1 MKGSRLAASAV
12 LAVLVLSL
20 APAAFA
26 STLTVD
32 LNPSTQVAK
41 LTSAS
46 TTHFVLDYP
55 ANSTLSSYLKG
66 YNSSSSLS
74 GGFNSTSDGLRNFRG
89 QMHDGAGENV
99 SVTNMTVSYS
109 YSAKA
114 NSTALVVD
122 KQTDITAWVAGAFT
136 VSNGTVTAD
145 LGWRS
150 FYVSGALDL
159 NLEGHAVD
167 VNLAGSALTQSTF
180 GRGLGVQL
188 LTGMFAGKSLWT
200 RPTLNF
206 SSLSGPLSNW
216 TRSYDSLT
224 NTTTFS
230 KTVAGNSTFTSTYS
244 GGGGAYSL
252 TMTSD
257 PSALI
262 TTKGYA
268 QATDNSLVFSKAPV
282 YLNPILWVA
291 IGTAG
296 ALAALGA
303 VYLLRRPGRTRRGPA
318 PTRCPRTRLW
328 TWL

>member
-1 MKGSRLAASAV
+1 MKGNVVAASAV

-20 APAAFA
+20 APSAFA

-41 LTSAS
+41 LTSVS
-46 TTHFVLDYP
+46 STHFVLDYP

-74 GGFNSTSDGLRNFRG
+74 GGFNSTSEGLRNFMG
-89 QMHDGAGENV
+89 QIHYEADDNV

-122 KQTDITAWVAGAFT
+122 KQTDITAWVAGAFK

-150 FYVSGALDL
+150 FYVGGALDL
-159 NLEGHAVD
+159 DLQGHAVD
-167 VNLAGSALTQSTF
+167 VNLAGSALTQSTL
-180 GRGLGVQL
+180 GRSLGVQM

-200 RPTLNF
+200 RSTLNF
-206 SSLSGPLSNW
+206 SSLSSPLSNW

-230 KTVAGNSTFTSTYS
+230 KTVAGSSTFSANYL

-257 PSALI
+257 PSASI

-268 QATDNSLVFSKAPV
+268 QATDNSLVFSKAPM
-282 YLNPILWVA
+282 YLDPILWVA
-291 IGTAG
+291 LGSV
-296 ALAALGA
+296 AALMVVGGL
-303 VYLLRRPGRTRRGPA
+303 YLAKRPRRTAALTDLYPMPVS
-318 PTRCPRTRLW
+318 
-328 TWL
+328 

>member
-1 MKGSRLAASAV
+1 MKGSLAAAV
-12 LAVLVLSL
+12 LVVLVLSL

-32 LNPSTQVAK
+32 LNPNTQVAK
-41 LTSAS
+41 LTSVS
-46 TTHFVLDYP
+46 TTHFVLEYP

-74 GGFNSTSDGLRNFRG
+74 GGFNSTSEGLRTFLG
-89 QMHDGAGENV
+89 QMHDEADDNV

-122 KQTDITAWVAGAFT
+122 KQTDITAWVDGAFK

-159 NLEGHAVD
+159 DLEGHAVD

-180 GRGLGVQL
+180 GRDLGVQM
-188 LTGMFAGKSLWT
+188 LTGMFEGKSLWT
-200 RPTLNF
+200 RSTLNF
-206 SSLSGPLSNW
+206 SSLSSPLSNW

-230 KTVAGNSTFTSTYS
+230 KTVAGNSTFTASYS
-244 GGGGAYSL
+244 GGGGTYSL

-257 PSALI
+257 PSASI

-268 QATDNSLVFSKAPV
+268 LAAGNSLVFSKAPM
-282 YLNPILWVA
+282 YLDPILWVA
-291 IGTAG
+291 AG
-296 ALAALGA
+296 SAVALVALGA
-303 VYLLRRPGRTRRGPA
+303 LYLAKRPR
-318 PTRCPRTRLW
+318 PTAAGAGSFPMTPG
-328 TWL
+328 